1 MNDYTST
8 FELADAA
15 DLLAKQDGPI
25 LVISHTKPDGDA
37 LGSVAA
43 LVTALRALGKP
54 ASGLLVGSIALS
66 LTELLEQTPGLSEY
80 HGQGPVPPHDR
91 IVIVDTGAWSQVG
104 PLGDTVRAK
113 LDQTLILDHH
123 LSGDIP
129 AAQRFIDSTAAAAA
143 EIVADLID
151 LLPGGKTADS
161 AARQIINDALFTGI
175 ASDTGWF
182 RFSNCTPRT
191 HRLAAR
197 LLSEGVDHANLYG
210 KLEQAER
217 PEKLQ
222 LLIRAVDSLQLLAE
236 GRAAAMILRAR
247 DFAETGARPD
257 ETERLVDIPQQVGSV
272 QAIAMI
278 TEVEGDDGPQTR
290 VSFRSKPLPGAL
302 NVADLAAQ
310 FGGGGHARAAGAKIE
325 GPVDEVA
332 PRVIRALT
340 EAVRANAVAI

>member
-1 MNDYTST
+1 LNDYSST
-8 FELADAA
+8 LSLADAA
-15 DLLAKQDGPI
+15 DLLAKQAGPI

-54 ASGLLVGSIALS
+54 ASGLLVGAIALS
-66 LTELLEQTPGLSEY
+66 LNELLEQTPGLSEY
-80 HGQGPVPPHDR
+80 HGQGPVPEHDR

-104 PLGDTVRAK
+104 PLGDVVRAK

-151 LLPGGKTADS
+151 LLPGGKTTDS

-191 HRLAAR
+191 HHLAAR

-222 LLIRAVDSLQLLAE
+222 LLIRAVDSLQLLAD

-278 TEVEGDDGPQTR
+278 TEVEGDNGPQTR

-310 FGGGGHARAAGAKIE
+310 FGGGGHARAAGAKID

-332 PRVIRALT
+332 PRVIQALT
-340 EAVRANAVAI
+340 DAVRANAVAV